1 MSIFVS
7 SLTSRMLQLQQLM
20 DKESGRSAA
29 VNGPPVRAR
38 PRWFGP
44 VNGRVLFGQ
53 SGERTCEKALESEFE
68 DVAVQR

>member
-1 MSIFVS
+1 
-7 SLTSRMLQLQQLM
+7 M

-68 DVAVQR
+68 DVAVHR